1 MAINQCSQRYNYCH
15 LDAYKVEF
23 VVVEEDAFDAQQIDV
38 ETALLLLRSG
48 GQVVEHQLVVHQL
61 VLGHL
66 KHLRCWPFL
75 VSQNHHL
82 VALPPIEVRN
92 HNLKTWP
99 DDDLEGDLVV
109 KGHCEDTTFGL
120 IVPIRLS
127 VEPDTILCHLDDGG
141 GVEPRVDV
149 SVVPDH
155 HGGGGEEGPRGV
167 LALQLCSQQ
176 NLPLLPH
183 QETKQ

>member
-1 MAINQCSQRYNYCH
+1 M
-15 LDAYKVEF
+15 
-23 VVVEEDAFDAQQIDV
+23 VEENAFDPKQVNV
-38 ETALLLLRSG
+38 EGALLLLDPG
-48 GQVVEHQLVVHQL
+48 GQVVQHQLVV

-66 KHLRCWPFL
+66 KQSRLRSLLMC
-75 VSQNHHL
+75 QDHHL
-82 VALPPIEVRN
+82 VALPAIEVSD
-92 HNLKTWP
+92 HNLQTWP

-109 KGHCEDTTFGL
+109 EGHGEDPTLGL
-120 IVPIRLS
+120 VIPIRLS

>member
-1 MAINQCSQRYNYCH
+1 M
-15 LDAYKVEF
+15 
-23 VVVEEDAFDAQQIDV
+23 VEENAFDPKQVNV
-38 ETALLLLRSG
+38 EGALLLLDPG
-48 GQVVEHQLVVHQL
+48 GQVVQHQLVV

-66 KHLRCWPFL
+66 EQSRLRSLLMC
-75 VSQNHHL
+75 QDHHL
-82 VALPPIEVRN
+82 VALPAIEVSD
-92 HNLKTWP
+92 HNLQTWP

-109 KGHCEDTTFGL
+109 EGHGEDPTLGL
-120 IVPIRLS
+120 VIPIRLS

>member
-1 MAINQCSQRYNYCH
+1 M
-15 LDAYKVEF
+15 
-23 VVVEEDAFDAQQIDV
+23 VEENAFDPKQVNV
-38 ETALLLLRSG
+38 EGALLLLDPG
-48 GQVVEHQLVVHQL
+48 GQVVQHQLVV

-66 KHLRCWPFL
+66 KQSRLRSL
-75 VSQNHHL
+75 LMGQDHHL
-82 VALPPIEVRN
+82 VALPAIEVSD
-92 HNLKTWP
+92 HNLQTWP

-109 KGHCEDTTFGL
+109 EGHGEDATLGL
-120 IVPIRLS
+120 VIPIRLS

>member
-1 MAINQCSQRYNYCH
+1 M
-15 LDAYKVEF
+15 
-23 VVVEEDAFDAQQIDV
+23 EENAFDPKQVNV
-38 ETALLLLRSG
+38 EGALLLLDPG
-48 GQVVEHQLVVHQL
+48 GQVVQHQLVV

-66 KHLRCWPFL
+66 KQSRLRSLLMC
-75 VSQNHHL
+75 QDHHL
-82 VALPPIEVRN
+82 VALPAIEVSD
-92 HNLKTWP
+92 HNLQTWP

-109 KGHCEDTTFGL
+109 EGHGEDPTLGL
-120 IVPIRLS
+120 VIPIRLS

>member
-1 MAINQCSQRYNYCH
+1 M
-15 LDAYKVEF
+15 
-23 VVVEEDAFDAQQIDV
+23 VEENAFDPKQVNV
-38 ETALLLLRSG
+38 EGALLLLDPG
-48 GQVVEHQLVVHQL
+48 GQVVQHQLVV

-66 KHLRCWPFL
+66 EQSRLRSL
-75 VSQNHHL
+75 LMGQDHHL
-82 VALPPIEVRN
+82 VALPAIEVSD
-92 HNLKTWP
+92 HNLQTWP

-109 KGHCEDTTFGL
+109 EGHGKDATLGL
-120 IVPIRLS
+120 VVPIRLS